1 MRRRF
6 LLVLSALI
14 LTVGG
19 LSAQSHGKHALKRET
34 PRAKAAQEWVE
45 KMKADN
51 GKSATSLFKTESAA
65 KDGPQD
71 FMVSVVPKEPVIEF
85 NLSDC
90 DQTQARPMVVKNTTD
105 EPLDVV
111 ILSSATTFNLGRKVL
126 DDMIWGMSIIDGYV
140 YGYSDNY
147 GETVQ
152 IDLATGE
159 VVKTFKGFDYVAS
172 AGGKMWASSI
182 WNDNKGFT
190 VAALDENMN
199 LTDFSFETSV
209 RYPFIAADGDNLLVY
224 GCVGNKFC
232 ALSYNTSGELVAD
245 YGTIDMPS
253 TELVAY
259 NPATRTFWFGACVMG
274 MSMGVQINNGKL
286 EVSDIAPSE
295 TESGMTCYAVFDENG
310 KPYYYSVDYSLG
322 YYNPGIYEGESLLFG
337 KAITFSQNKLS
348 LQPGQQT
355 TVNITA
361 NTAAGSTEV
370 YIGAISPKLYLDEGP
385 ESMLFSREIAINVDI
400 TPKYEIYGDS
410 VLTAFTGYV
419 STGTIWIKNTGCQ
432 NIPFIDAPNFI
443 TSGTGFDLANGADRY
458 IMPNDDFDNDG
469 ILHPGDSL
477 GVRIIF
483 YSETP
488 GTVTRKIGF
497 PIANPDAPDGYIVAE
512 VGLKATATNLAEQL
526 SIARTTID
534 TTLTKCITT
543 LTVPNKIANN
553 TSVPVTVVGGFDF
566 TFNVITKWESDYQVW
581 TLYDAN
587 DNVVYSA
594 PRYTYTQSNTTY
606 TGTLALPVG
615 SYRLYLQ
622 NWWYGGSISIGNSE
636 TTLVSNATGRGGNTI
651 EFDVTPDDCLF
662 KTTIAPGS
670 SIDALQIPVSVLNMH
685 GDNTLLVFANGIDG
699 AVNEIELAVDGG
711 KAELAVVESFD
722 FGNQIKNNDAR
733 KTLTL
738 FNSGCATLNI
748 EQIRFKNLGYFALLY
763 GGNVYPAIG
772 EIEIEPNA
780 SKEITLGVYPDS
792 VGPFADTLIIKLS
805 ATDSVE
811 VAISATGIG
820 APETVFDDYVV
831 KDTINYG
838 TQSVTLSSMVHN
850 DGDGDLVIAEPLSF
864 SYNAGSGKHSVYIDT
879 YYAES
884 GRWYGPDEWLTT
896 NLDFYYYDMAPGEYE
911 LRLYLGD
918 EDVSN
923 SDAYI
928 SISSGNDTIVNKIMV
943 KDICTWDNYIGG
955 DYVYKFTITEDSFKK
970 YTVAPGDS
978 LPLTMNIA
986 TADLPVGSHYFYK
999 YFSTNDSEWYNEIE
1013 MDAQILVKGDTA
1025 VTVPTTLAFG
1035 NVQLGTVGKQ
1045 IFTLTNTG
1053 GAEFELDY
1061 RISGTGFSFVEAS
1074 ANVFDWYLTPKQAVD
1089 LEVDY
1094 TPTAVGTATG
1104 ELKILEYNSEKVLA
1118 TIALSAAGVATVEP
1132 EYDTLRITAECGQ
1145 TEIKATHTITNNSE
1159 AQLQYV
1165 SKPRIRVYSG
1175 AQNHPQTI
1183 WLEIC
1188 PTDKWNNFG
1197 TCILTIPTNTYT
1209 VSGKMYEQILDLPA
1223 GNYGVRFRDSQS
1235 NGRSNGGYVSVVI
1248 DDKSIIRD
1256 YNYNTLDA
1264 GYNNSSNYTEFLFTI
1279 PETESIVVP
1288 ANGSTIVENTYS
1300 LEGLTGGEYI
1310 FTRIL
1315 DRSNIVDDE
1324 LICDTLVTVVTVESK
1339 LDYAYSKN
1347 SVEFMPVHVGEYGF
1361 ASLNIENTGCE
1372 EFKLGDDGMLNPVAL
1387 VEGTNFRAGLSTSR
1401 TLGMGESRK
1410 LDVIF
1415 FASEAGTYRDTLIL
1429 KIYEDGGLM
1438 AIDSIPL
1445 VATAT
1450 ETQIIAVSTPTVSGS
1465 YCTGNNIVINIS
1477 FDDAVELDNT
1487 AAAAKPQM
1495 LMNTGG
1501 HAVLDDERIDD
1512 YTLSF
1517 VYPIAAT
1524 DNIAKLT
1531 IAGIEWN
1538 GVKVLDATSGSQVS
1552 VATLPANNEFAATNI
1567 TLDNILPTVEITAS
1581 ATETTAATATLTVAF
1596 SEEVKGFAQ
1605 SNITLSEGAEISS
1618 FTTTDNATF
1627 VAELS
1632 LPHAVVTNISVAANV
1647 ADLAGNPL
1655 AVAWT
1660 GSIASVHDY
1669 DTTIFEPTF
1678 DSIGYTMLICKICG
1692 DTTYVDTVPMIK
1704 VVSIAL
1710 SNMPKKLNY
1719 TEGELID
1726 LTGAKLTVTF
1736 NNGTTKV
1743 VDLTSAM
1750 ISGFD
1755 AKKTGKQTITVK
1767 YVDGGEIFTVTFDV
1781 TIDAKDTAIDENAA
1795 EINIF
1800 AINRTIVVEAADA
1813 FAGEI
1818 AVFDVNGRM
1827 VAKELAEGTRTE
1839 LSMKNTGV
1847 YIVRVGNTT
1856 QRVVLY

>member
-19 LSAQSHGKHALKRET
+19 LSAQSHGKHALKREN

-159 VVKTFKGFDYVAS
+159 VVKTIKGFDYVAS
-172 AGGKMWASSI
+172 AGGKMWASGI

-322 YYNPGIYEGESLLFG
+322 YYNPGVYEGESLLFG

-361 NTAAGSTEV
+361 NTAAGSAEV
-370 YIGAISPKLYLDEGP
+370 YIGAINPKLFLDEGP

-410 VLTAFTGYV
+410 VLTAYTGYE
-419 STGTIWIKNTGCQ
+419 STGIIWIKNTGCQ
-432 NIPFIDAPNFI
+432 NMPIFEAPHFK
-443 TSGTGFDLANGADRY
+443 TSGTGFRILPRDDALIVPSDFY
-458 IMPNDDFDNDG
+458 NDYT
-469 ILHPGDSL
+469 LYPGDSL
-477 GVRIIF
+477 GVMIGF
-483 YSETP
+483 YTENTGSFTN
-488 GTVTRKIGF
+488 KFGF
-497 PIANPDAPDGYIVAE
+497 PIGKPSDYFVAE
-512 VGLKATATNLAEQL
+512 VDLKATATDLAEQL
-526 SIARTTID
+526 SIASTEID
-534 TTLTKCITT
+534 TTLTECVTT
-543 LTVPNKIANN
+543 LTVPNKIENN

-566 TFNVITKWESDYQVW
+566 TFNVITKWDPGYQVW

-594 PRYTYTQSNTTY
+594 PSGTYTQSNTTY
-606 TGTLALPVG
+606 TGTLNLPVG

-622 NWWYGGSISIGNSE
+622 NWWYNGFMSIGNSE
-636 TTLVSNATGRGGNTI
+636 TTLVSNTTSRGGKTI

-662 KTTIAPGS
+662 KTTIAPDS

-685 GDNTLLVFANGIDG
+685 GDNTLLVYAEGIDG

-811 VAISATGIG
+811 VAISATGVG

-850 DGDGDLVIAEPLSF
+850 DGNGDLVIAEPLSF
-864 SYNAGSGKHSVYIDT
+864 SYNAGSGKHGVYIDT
-879 YYAES
+879 YHAKS
-884 GRWYGPDEWLTT
+884 GSWWGPDEWLTS
-896 NLDFYYYDMAPGEYE
+896 NFDFDYYDMAPGEYE

-918 EDVSN
+918 EDVSD

-943 KDICTWDNYIGG
+943 KDICTWDNYDDG
-955 DYVYKFTITEDSFKK
+955 DYAYKFTITEDSYKK

-999 YFSTNDSEWYNEIE
+999 YFSTNDSEWDNEME

-1025 VTVPTTLAFG
+1025 VSVPETLAFG
-1035 NVQLGTVGKQ
+1035 NVQLGSVGKQ
-1045 IFTLTNTG
+1045 TFTLTNTG

-1061 RISGTGFSFVEAS
+1061 RISGTGFSFVNAS
-1074 ANVFDWYLTPKQAVD
+1074 ADVFDWKLTPKQVVE
-1089 LEVDY
+1089 LEVNY
-1094 TPTAVGTATG
+1094 TPTAVGAATG
-1104 ELKILEYNSEKVLA
+1104 ELKILEYNNEKVLA
-1118 TIALSAAGVATVEP
+1118 TIALSAAGVAAVEP

-1145 TEIKATHTITNNSE
+1145 TEVKATHTITNNSE

-1165 SKPRIRVYSG
+1165 PKPRLRVYSG

-1183 WLEIC
+1183 WLEIY
-1188 PTDKWNNFG
+1188 TIDKWNNFG
-1197 TCILTIPTNTYT
+1197 TRIFSIPTNTYT

-1235 NGRSNGGYVSVVI
+1235 NGYSNGGYVSVVI
-1248 DDKSIIRD
+1248 DDKSILRD
-1256 YNYNTLDA
+1256 YEYNILDA
-1264 GYNNSSNYTEFLFTI
+1264 GYNYSSYTNYLFTI
-1279 PETESIVVP
+1279 PETEPIVVP

-1324 LICDTLVTVVTVESK
+1324 LICDTLVTVVTIESK
-1339 LDYAYSKN
+1339 LDYAYSKD
-1347 SVEFMPVHVGEYGF
+1347 SVEFLPVHVGESGY
-1361 ASLNIENTGCE
+1361 ASLYLENTGCE
-1372 EFKLGDDGMLNPVAL
+1372 VVEIDGWDMLD
-1387 VEGTNFRAGLSTSR
+1387 GTNFKASFMSRMGGLILSPEDLILKS
-1401 TLGMGESRK
+1401 GKKVPFYISFNA
-1410 LDVIF
+1410 D
-1415 FASEAGTYRDTLIL
+1415 EAGTYRDTLVIVTTR
-1429 KIYEDGGLM
+1429 G
-1438 AIDSIPL
+1438 IDRIPV
-1445 VATAT
+1445 VATANT
-1450 ETQIIAVSTPTVSGS
+1450 TQVMAVSTPTVSGS
-1465 YCTGNNIVINIS
+1465 YRTGNNIVINIS

-1487 AAAAKPQM
+1487 AATAKPKL

-1501 HAVLDDERIDD
+1501 NAVLEDERIDD

-1517 VYPIAAT
+1517 VYPVAAT
-1524 DNIAKLT
+1524 DNIAKLAIT
-1531 IAGIEWN
+1531 GVEWN
-1538 GVKVLDATSGSQVS
+1538 GVKVLDATTGSQVS

-1567 TLDNILPTVEITAS
+1567 ALDNILPTVAISTS
-1581 ATETTAATATLTVAF
+1581 ATETTAAIATLTVAF
-1596 SEEVKGFAQ
+1596 SEEITGFAQ
-1605 SNITLSEGAEISS
+1605 SDIALSEGAEISS

-1755 AKKTGKQTITVK
+1755 AKKTGKQTITVT
-1767 YVDGGEIFTVTFDV
+1767 YVDGGETFTVTFDV

-1800 AINRTIVVEAADA
+1800 AINRTIVVETADA